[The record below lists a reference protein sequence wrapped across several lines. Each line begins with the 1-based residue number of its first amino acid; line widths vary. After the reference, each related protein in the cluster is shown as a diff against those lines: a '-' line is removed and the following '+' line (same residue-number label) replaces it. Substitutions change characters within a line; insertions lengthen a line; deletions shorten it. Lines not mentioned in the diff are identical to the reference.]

1 MRRAVIPFFIGFII
15 AASFFLGKDPNT
27 FLLLV
32 SGSLLTIIVIL
43 HHKVPHAA
51 YLQPLFLMLFH
62 WSSHL
67 NWCYVLYIILLV
79 LSVQRKLRIS
89 RLIWLAAGYAALYTV
104 IRLTYLPI
112 NKYNLLVSVQ
122 DLISFILLVLLMRYL
137 FTTELEKIQLQK
149 RNRFLITHDPLTGV
163 LNYEGY
169 IQAIEAL
176 TLKKNSDFVL
186 VLLDFQDFK
195 SVNNQS
201 ITSGNEI
208 LINISRLLQTYFPD
222 AVAISR
228 YAGDRFALVLPDHD
242 NAIDDFLSLLDAN
255 ILGYEVTYS
264 ITFFPEEVRTVQEII
279 ALAEDRLFQNKR
291 LLWTKREEQMVQS
304 EKLKIVGELAAGMA
318 HEIRNP
324 LTTMQGFIQ
333 LSKSQSYNIQPWFDL
348 IMNEIKR
355 MNELTA
361 EFLQFSKPHISNMRL
376 ESISK
381 CIDRVLFL
389 TEPQA
394 TSRGHY
400 MTLGNVENTILVKMD
415 RDKIVQV
422 LLNLIR
428 NAIEAMNDPGHIYIR
443 AKQVGKEIMIEIE
456 DTGCGM
462 PDEVLDN
469 IFNPFYTTKENG
481 TGLGLS
487 ICYKIVQDH
496 GGTLSVQSAVN
507 EGSTFTV
514 KLPIVS
520 A

>member
-1 MRRAVIPFFIGFII
+1 MRKAVIPFFIVFIM
-15 AASFFLGKDPNT
+15 AASFFLEKEPNAS
-27 FLLLV
+27 LLFI
-32 SGSLLTIIVIL
+32 SGSLLAVIVIL
-43 HHKVPHAA
+43 QHKVPYAA
-51 YLQPLFLMLFH
+51 YLQPLFLALFH

-67 NWCYVLYIILLV
+67 NWCYILYIILLV
-79 LSVQRKLRIS
+79 LSVQKKLRTS
-89 RLIWLAAGYAALYTV
+89 RLILLAAGYSTLYTA
-104 IRLTYLPI
+104 IRLTYLPM
-112 NKYNLLVSVQ
+112 NKYNLLVSFQ
-122 DLISFILLVLLMRYL
+122 DLISFILLVFLMRYL
-137 FTTELEKIQLQK
+137 FTTELEKKQLQK

-163 LNYEGY
+163 LNYAGY
-169 IQAIEAL
+169 IQSIEGL
-176 TLKKNSDFVL
+176 LLRKNSEFVL
-186 VLLDFQDFK
+186 VLMDFQDFK

-201 ITSGNEI
+201 IASGNEI

-242 NAIDDFLSLLDAN
+242 NAIDDFLSLLDSKL
-255 ILGYEVTYS
+255 LGYEVTYS
-264 ITFFPEEVRTVQEII
+264 ITFFPGEVRTVQEII

-291 LLWTKREEQMVQS
+291 LLWMKREEQMVQT
-304 EKLKIVGELAAGMA
+304 EKLKVVGELAAGMA

-324 LTTMQGFIQ
+324 LTTMQGFMQ

-389 TEPQA
+389 TESQA

-400 MTLGNVENTILVKMD
+400 MSLSNVEDTLLVMMD
-415 RDKIVQV
+415 RDKVVQV

-428 NAIEAMNDPGHIYIR
+428 NGIEAMNEPGHIYIR
-443 AKQVGKEIMIEIE
+443 AKQVGKEVIIEIQ
-456 DTGCGM
+456 DTGTGM
-462 PDEVLDN
+462 PDHVLEN
-469 IFNPFYTTKENG
+469 IFNPFYTTKETG

-496 GGTLSVQSAVN
+496 GGSLSVQSIVN

-514 KLPIVS
+514 KLPATTV
-520 A
+520 

>member
-1 MRRAVIPFFIGFII
+1 MRRVVIPFFIVFIF
-15 AASFFLGKDPNT
+15 AASFFLEKQPSAI
-27 FLLLV
+27 LLLV
-32 SGSLLTIIVIL
+32 SGFLLTFVVNL
-43 HHKVPHAA
+43 HYKIPYAV
-51 YLQPLFLMLFH
+51 YLQPLLLALFH

-67 NWCYVLYIILLV
+67 NWCYILYIILLI
-79 LSVQRKLRIS
+79 LSVQKKLRIS
-89 RLIWLAAGYAALYTV
+89 RLILLAAGYSSLYTF
-104 IRLTYLPI
+104 IRLTYLPLT
-112 NKYNLLVSVQ
+112 KYNLLVSVQ
-122 DLISFILLVLLMRYL
+122 DLMSFILLVFLMRYL
-137 FTTELEKIQLQK
+137 LTTELEKRQLLK

-169 IQAIEAL
+169 IQAIEGL
-176 TLKKNSDFVL
+176 TQKKNANFVL

-201 ITSGNEI
+201 IASGNEI

-222 AVAISR
+222 ALAISR
-228 YAGDRFALVLPDHD
+228 YAGDRFALILPDHD
-242 NAIDDFLSLLDAN
+242 NAIDDFLSLLDSKL
-255 ILGYEVTYS
+255 LGYEVTYCL
-264 ITFFPEEVRTVQEII
+264 TLFPAEVRTVQEII

-291 LLWTKREEQMVQS
+291 LLWMKREEQMVQS
-304 EKLKIVGELAAGMA
+304 EKMKIVGELAAGMA

-324 LTTMQGFIQ
+324 LTAMQGFMQ

-361 EFLQFSKPHISNMRL
+361 EFLQFSKPHISNMRP
-376 ESISK
+376 ESMAK
-381 CIDRVLFL
+381 CIDRVVFL
-389 TEPQA
+389 TESQA

-400 MTLGNVENTILVKMD
+400 LTVSNVEESVLVKMD
-415 RDKIVQV
+415 RDKVVQV

-428 NAIEAMNDPGHIYIR
+428 NAMEAMIEPGHIYVR
-443 AKQVGKEIMIEIE
+443 ARQVNKEVVVDIQ
-456 DTGCGM
+456 DTGTGM
-462 PDEVLDN
+462 PDDILQN

-496 GGTLSVQSAVN
+496 GGSLSVQSTVD
-507 EGSTFTV
+507 EGSVFTV
-514 KLPIVS
+514 KLPVMT